1 MNALSIAMPAFDVE
15 AAEQFAEILARTEK
29 AGKKPL
35 IPDTCIAAIAAA
47 KKVCISAGF
56 QEAWF
61 AETEV
66 PLSLRPEM
74 RPWICMIHLPVPLV
88 PPFLSPPLHQVSK
101 FLVVS
106 DLREACAVKFFIF
119 QDFRI

>member
-35 IPDTCIAAIAAA
+35 IPDACIAAIAAA

-56 QEAWF
+56 QEA
-61 AETEV
+61 
-66 PLSLRPEM
+66 
-74 RPWICMIHLPVPLV
+74 
-88 PPFLSPPLHQVSK
+88 
-101 FLVVS
+101 
-106 DLREACAVKFFIF
+106 
-119 QDFRI
+119 